1 MLRVERIESGYGRT
15 RILHAI
21 SIALHPGEVVAVV
34 GPNGAGKTTLLRT
47 ISGLATVHGGD
58 VFFRDERITGLRA
71 DKVVARGIAH
81 CPEGR
86 RIFQRLTIEEN
97 LLAAHLPGRS
107 KPFGEA
113 VEAIYAMFPVLK
125 ERRASPA
132 SRLSGGQ
139 QQMLAIGR
147 ALMAEPELLI
157 LDEPSL
163 GLAPKVV
170 NQILEIIL
178 QLAERGISVLVVEQN
193 VTAAMQISDY
203 AYVIETG
210 RCVMEGPSAKLLAA
224 EDLREVYLPKV

>member
-1 MLRVERIESGYGRT
+1 M
-15 RILHAI
+15 HAI
-21 SIALHPGEVVAVV
+21 DLVLHPGEIVAVV

-47 ISGLATVHGGD
+47 ISGLATTQGGTIHFHD
-58 VFFRDERITGLRA
+58 DDITGWRA
-71 DKVVARGIAH
+71 DRVVARGIAH

-97 LLAAHLPGRS
+97 LLAAHLPRRS

-113 VEAIYAMFPVLK
+113 VEAIYALFPILK
-125 ERRASPA
+125 ERRGNPA

-163 GLAPKVV
+163 GLAPKLV

-224 EDLREVYLPKV
+224 EDLRDVYLPKV

>member
-1 MLRVERIESGYGRT
+1 
-15 RILHAI
+15 LHAI
-21 SIALHPGEVVAVV
+21 DLVLHPGEIVAVV

-47 ISGLATVHGGD
+47 ISGLATTQGGTIHFHD
-58 VFFRDERITGLRA
+58 DDITGWRA
-71 DKVVARGIAH
+71 DRVVARGIAH

-97 LLAAHLPGRS
+97 LLAAHLPRRS

-113 VEAIYAMFPVLK
+113 VEAIYALFPILK
-125 ERRASPA
+125 ERRGNPA

-163 GLAPKVV
+163 GLAPKLV

-224 EDLREVYLPKV
+224 EDLRDVYLPKV